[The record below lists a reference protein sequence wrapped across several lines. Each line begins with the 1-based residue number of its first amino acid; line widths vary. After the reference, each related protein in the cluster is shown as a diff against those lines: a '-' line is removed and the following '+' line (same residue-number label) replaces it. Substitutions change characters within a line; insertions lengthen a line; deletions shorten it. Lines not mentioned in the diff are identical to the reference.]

1 MIDNTTNPQEAIRI
15 AIQREQEAYEFY
27 HGHAHLFQNEAAR
40 EMFEFLAKEEL
51 KHKARL
57 QEELDKNYLYEM

>member
-1 MIDNTTNPQEAIRI
+1 MIDKTTDPQEAIRI
-15 AIQREQEAYEFY
+15 AIQREQEAYDFY
-27 HGHAHLFQNEAAR
+27 HEHARLFENEATR

>member
-1 MIDNTTNPQEAIRI
+1 MIDKTTNPLEAIRI
-15 AIQREQEAYEFY
+15 AIQREQEAHDFY
-27 HGHAHLFQNEAAR
+27 NNHARLFENEATR

-51 KHKARL
+51 KHKTRL